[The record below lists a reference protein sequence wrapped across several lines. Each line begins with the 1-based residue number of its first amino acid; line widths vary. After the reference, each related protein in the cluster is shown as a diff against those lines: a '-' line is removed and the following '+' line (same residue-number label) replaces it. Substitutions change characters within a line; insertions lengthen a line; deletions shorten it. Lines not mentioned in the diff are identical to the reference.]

1 MSPALLEVSHL
12 SKSFGGLQATRDV
25 SFSLR
30 QGEIVG
36 LIGPNGAGKTTLVNL
51 ITGVLAPSAGRI
63 VFEGRDVTRQRPFQA
78 ARGGLTRTF
87 QIVQPFPQMT
97 VLENVSAGALFAGA
111 AASRAQATQE
121 AMAHLEF
128 VGLADQARRPATALT
143 LPSRKRLE
151 LAKSLAMKPRLL
163 LVDVADAAAPARRA
177 WSLLGS
183 GAGPQIRFG
192 SRDPAILAR
201 LAWRDGPLAA
211 CLQRALAQG
220 AVDLAPLAAAG
231 LAGGDELHART
242 TAATAA
248 LQTRLPLDDE
258 AVAAMLAGTPL
269 FFLTLWMAA
278 CHLVGEAAADDGRD
292 PAATLV
298 VALAGNGQDCGIR
311 LAGKPAQWHTAPAQ
325 PPAGPRLDAAAARP
339 ASPMV
344 GDSGVI
350 DALGHGAQA
359 LAGAPEV
366 AAALQDW
373 LPPDWRERPG
383 LHLRRSGTA
392 CALDAAAVARSGVAP
407 MAAIAMVDAA
417 GEAGLLGRGVFVPP
431 MEVFR

>member
-1 MSPALLEVSHL
+1 MAPANDANAAALRRMAAVRPHWQAVRPAAEALGLPDRTLLHAGPPYADPCRPAAPVLSSAVLCCLYEGWAATADEAVQLIADGRVQLRPAQAYGAVMPLAAVVSPRS
-12 SKSFGGLQATRDV
+12 
-25 SFSLR
+25 
-30 QGEIVG
+30 
-36 LIGPNGAGKTTLVNL
+36 TLV
-51 ITGVLAPSAGRI
+51 
-63 VFEGRDVTRQRPFQA
+63 E
-78 ARGGLTRTF
+78 
-87 QIVQPFPQMT
+87 
-97 VLENVSAGALFAGA
+97 
-111 AASRAQATQE
+111 
-121 AMAHLEF
+121 
-128 VGLADQARRPATALT
+128 
-143 LPSRKRLE
+143 
-151 LAKSLAMKPRLL
+151 
-163 LVDVADAAAPARRA
+163 VADAAAPARRA

-278 CHLVGEAAADDGRD
+278 CHLMGEAAADGGRD

-325 PPAGPRLDAAAARP
+325 PPAGPHLDAAAARP

-407 MAAIAMVDAA
+407 MAAIAMVDAV